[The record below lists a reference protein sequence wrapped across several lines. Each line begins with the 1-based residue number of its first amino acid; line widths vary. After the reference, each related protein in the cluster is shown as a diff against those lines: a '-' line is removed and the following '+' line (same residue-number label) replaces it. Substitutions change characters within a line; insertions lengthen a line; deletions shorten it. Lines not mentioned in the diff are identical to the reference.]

1 MTEQNNFPFVIKA
14 YYALTKPGIIYGN
27 ALTAIGG
34 YFLAAHGHGSLGG
47 FLGMLVGICLVMACG
62 CVFNNYLDRD
72 IDKLM
77 KRTKNRALVTGEISP
92 RNALIFGTVLGA
104 VGLALLG
111 LANNGL
117 SAGLGALGIFFYVV
131 VYGIGKR
138 RSEHGTL
145 IGSISGAI
153 PPVVGYAAYAGT
165 LDLGALLLFL
175 ILATWQMPHFYAIAL
190 YRQNDYA
197 DAKIPVLPIKKGAY
211 ATKVQ
216 ILAYVIAFAV
226 ACWQL
231 QAQGYAG
238 NAYLIT
244 MTALN
249 LAWLAMA
256 AKGFSNP
263 SVIPWAKRLFRFSL
277 IILTVFC
284 ILLCVDVFLP

>member
-1 MTEQNNFPFVIKA
+1 MIKA
-14 YYALTKPGIIYGN
+14 YYTLTKPGIIYGN
-27 ALTAIGG
+27 ALTAVGG
-34 YFLAAHGHGSLGG
+34 YFLAASGQGSLGG
-47 FLGMLVGICLVMACG
+47 FLGMLIGICLVMASG

-77 KRTKNRALVTGEISP
+77 KRTKNRALVTGQISP
-92 RNALIFGTVLGA
+92 RNALIFGTVLA
-104 VGLALLG
+104 ILGLALL
-111 LANNGL
+111 AFVNNPL

-153 PPVVGYAAYAGT
+153 PPVVGYAAYADR
-165 LDLGALLLFL
+165 LDMGALLLFL
-175 ILATWQMPHFYAIAL
+175 ILVAWQMPHFYAIAL

-197 DAKIPVLPIKKGAY
+197 DAGIPVLPIKKGAY

-216 ILAYVIAFAV
+216 ILAYVVAFAV

-238 NAYLIT
+238 TTYLMI
-244 MTALN
+244 MTALT

-256 AKGFSNP
+256 AKGFSAP
-263 SVIPWAKRLFRFSL
+263 SLIPWAKRLFKFSL
-277 IILTVFC
+277 IVLTAFC
-284 ILLCVDVFLP
+284 ILLCLDTFLP

>member
-1 MTEQNNFPFVIKA
+1 MIKA

-34 YFLAAHGHGSLGG
+34 YFLAARGQGNMGG
-47 FLGMLVGICLVMACG
+47 FLAMLIGICLVMASG

-72 IDKLM
+72 IDRLM

-92 RNALIFGTVLGA
+92 RNALIYATILG
-104 VGLALLG
+104 VMGLGLLG
-111 LANNGL
+111 LANNLL
-117 SAGLGALGIFFYVV
+117 SAALGALGLFFYGI

-145 IGSISGAI
+145 LGSISGAI
-153 PPVVGYAAYAGT
+153 PPVVGYAAYAGK

-175 ILATWQMPHFYAIAL
+175 ILAAWQMPHFYAIAI

-197 DAKIPVLPIKKGAY
+197 DAGIPVLPIKRGVL
-211 ATKVQ
+211 ATKIQ
-216 ILAYVIAFAV
+216 ILVYVIAFAV

-238 NAYLIT
+238 YAYLT
-244 MTALN
+244 VMTILN
-249 LAWLAMA
+249 AAWLVLAIQ
-256 AKGFSNP
+256 GFSAP
-263 SVIPWAKRLFRFSL
+263 SLIPWAKRLFKFSL
-277 IILTVFC
+277 IVLTAFC
-284 ILLCVDVFLP
+284 LLASIDTFLP